1 MRAKFLITATL
12 AFALAGCM
20 GAGANTSVY
29 STNQPIVQRT
39 NYVLDVNVDS
49 GAVSSFE
56 KGRIAE
62 WFEAIKLEFGDRVAL
77 DYGNGFDSG
86 AIKAAIGDV
95 AAQYGLL
102 MSDNAPITPGTVV
115 PGTVR
120 IVVTRS
126 SASVPNCPNFSK
138 ETEANYSS
146 ATSPNY
152 GCATNSNLAAMVAD
166 PEDLVRG
173 REATVKNSRG
183 GMPKKAGGAN

>member
-1 MRAKFLITATL
+1 
-12 AFALAGCM
+12 M

-49 GAVSSFE
+49 GGVSSFE

-102 MSDNAPITPGTVV
+102 MSDNAPVTPGTVV